1 MQQHWLFIL
10 FICLLPVRRKY
21 PNTEIIMNIRIHLT
35 NAFTVITLLSLNTH
49 NAFAGGT
56 EKSRYSS
63 NTPASHNHD
72 AHDHSSHHSGAHS
85 SAHTSAHSGANAPI
99 GVMGD
104 HMHGAGEWMFS
115 LRQMKMEMSGNKI
128 GSDNASDTEILSVPN
143 TNAMMPPN
151 LRVVP
156 QHMEMDMTM
165 LGVMYAPNA
174 DLTFMAMTGYVQKT
188 MRLTTYN
195 MMGMRLGN
203 FETESE
209 GFGDTTISALFRGQ
223 KTATSQI
230 HYTFGLSLP
239 TGDIEEQD
247 TVLTPMNTRI
257 AARLPYAM
265 QTGSGSY
272 DLKHAITFNKHF
284 ENYSFGGQISA
295 VVRLNDNDSDYR
307 FGDIFTVQSWV
318 SKSISPTVSASLRL
332 KGTNEE
338 KIDGRDTLIDKPIQ
352 SADPNFNGGE
362 RLNLGI
368 GLNFAPK
375 SGPLAQKRVDFEIVG
390 PIYENLNGP
399 QMSQDWS
406 LIIGFKTGF

>member
-10 FICLLPVRRKY
+10 FIFLILVRREY
-21 PNTEIIMNIRIHLT
+21 PNTEIIMNTRIHLT
-35 NAFTVITLLSLNTH
+35 NAFTLITLLSLNTH

-63 NTPASHNHD
+63 NTPASHNHG
-72 AHDHSSHHSGAHS
+72 AHDHSSHHS
-85 SAHTSAHSGANAPI
+85 SAHTSSHSGADAPI

-115 LRQMKMEMSGNKI
+115 LRQIKMEMSGNKI
-128 GSDNASDTEILSVPN
+128 GSNNASDTEILSIAN
-143 TNAMMPPN
+143 TNAIMPPN

-195 MMGMRLGN
+195 MMGMRIGN

-223 KTATSQI
+223 MTATSQI
-230 HYTFGLSLP
+230 HYALGLSVP

-272 DLKHAITFNKHF
+272 DFKPAITFNKHF

-295 VVRLNDNDSDYR
+295 VVRLNDNESDYR
-307 FGDIFTVQSWV
+307 LGDIFTVQSWI
-318 SKSISPTVSASLRL
+318 SKGISPTVSASLRL
-332 KGTNEE
+332 KGTSEE

-352 SADPNFNGGE
+352 SADPNFYGGQ

-375 SGPLAQKRVDFEIVG
+375 SGPLAQKRVDFEVVG

>member
-21 PNTEIIMNIRIHLT
+21 PNTEIIMNTSIHLT
-35 NAFTVITLLSLNTH
+35 NAFTLITLLSLNTH

-72 AHDHSSHHSGAHS
+72 AHDHSSHHSSHHS
-85 SAHTSAHSGANAPI
+85 SAHTSAHSGADAPI

-115 LRQMKMEMSGNKI
+115 LRQIKMEMSGNKI
-128 GSDNASDTEILSVPN
+128 GSNNASDTEILSIAD

-151 LRVVP
+151 LRVVS

-195 MMGMRLGN
+195 MMGMRIGN

-223 KTATSQI
+223 MTATSQI
-230 HYTFGLSLP
+230 HYALGLSVP

-272 DLKHAITFNKHF
+272 DLKPAITFNKHF

-332 KGTNEE
+332 KGTSEE

-352 SADPNFNGGE
+352 SADPNFYGGE

-368 GLNFAPK
+368 GLNLAPK
-375 SGPLAQKRVDFEIVG
+375 SGPLAQKRVDFELVG
-390 PIYENLNGP
+390 PIYEKLNGP

>member
-63 NTPASHNHD
+63 NTPASHNHE

-257 AARLPYAM
+257 ASRLPYAM

>member
-1 MQQHWLFIL
+1 M
-10 FICLLPVRRKY
+10 
-21 PNTEIIMNIRIHLT
+21 NTRIHLT

-85 SAHTSAHSGANAPI
+85 SAHTSAHTSAHSGADAPI

-115 LRQMKMEMSGNKI
+115 LRQIKMEMSGNKI
-128 GSDNASDTEILSVPN
+128 GSNNASDTEILSIAN

-195 MMGMRLGN
+195 MMGMRIGN

-223 KTATSQI
+223 MTATSQI
-230 HYTFGLSLP
+230 HYALGLSLP

-272 DLKHAITFNKHF
+272 DLKPAITFNKHF

-307 FGDIFTVQSWV
+307 LGDIFTVQSWI
-318 SKSISPTVSASLRL
+318 SKGISPTVSASLRL
-332 KGTNEE
+332 KGTSEE

-352 SADPNFNGGE
+352 SADPNFYGGE

-368 GLNFAPK
+368 GLNLAPK
-375 SGPLAQKRVDFEIVG
+375 SGPLAQKRVDFELVG
-390 PIYENLNGP
+390 PIYEKLNGP

>member
-352 SADPNFNGGE
+352 SADPNFYGGE

-406 LIIGFKTGF
+406 LIIGFKTDF

>member
-174 DLTFMAMTGYVQKT
+174 DLTLYGYDRICSKNHAP
-188 MRLTTYN
+188 YN
-195 MMGMRLGN
+195 L
-203 FETESE
+203 
-209 GFGDTTISALFRGQ
+209 
-223 KTATSQI
+223 
-230 HYTFGLSLP
+230 
-239 TGDIEEQD
+239 
-247 TVLTPMNTRI
+247 
-257 AARLPYAM
+257 
-265 QTGSGSY
+265 
-272 DLKHAITFNKHF
+272 
-284 ENYSFGGQISA
+284 
-295 VVRLNDNDSDYR
+295 
-307 FGDIFTVQSWV
+307 
-318 SKSISPTVSASLRL
+318 
-332 KGTNEE
+332 
-338 KIDGRDTLIDKPIQ
+338 
-352 SADPNFNGGE
+352 
-362 RLNLGI
+362 
-368 GLNFAPK
+368 
-375 SGPLAQKRVDFEIVG
+375 
-390 PIYENLNGP
+390 
-399 QMSQDWS
+399 
-406 LIIGFKTGF
+406 